1 MTTRLAVATVIS
13 RLIGL
18 RGRAIV
24 TAKAH
29 HFVVDSPLSLGGPNE
44 EVNPVDLLLSSL
56 ATSATFVCERAA
68 QELNIPLQKAAVI
81 VIGEF
86 DPRGSY
92 GEPIDP
98 RIQTLHL
105 RLLVAGVSAEQ
116 AETLANA
123 VKTRCPIYATLSRA
137 VTVELD
143 VAVEASFE
151 ASSGK

>member
-24 TAKAH
+24 TAKSH

-68 QELNIPLQKAAVI
+68 QELKFPLQKATAV

-98 RIQTLHL
+98 HIQTLHL
-105 RLLVAGVSAEQ
+105 RLMAVGITAGQ
-116 AETLANA
+116 ADMLANA
-123 VKTRCPIYATLSRA
+123 IKARCPIYATLSRA
-137 VTVELD
+137 VRVELE
-143 VAVEASFE
+143 VTVEASNE
-151 ASSGK
+151 ASNGK